1 MLDIITQ
8 RPTTPPECQIDTSS
22 RIPTP
27 LTSKSIRALTLA
39 AMKNPSPRKIDALSH
54 GCTKLSTQHAIDEHT
69 KQGLFE
75 ALNVEKKSR
84 ACGRKLNLLGEEDN
98 DPQLYSPT
106 RICAAR
112 DFQAEKDAQ
121 EQAEK
126 DWKATKRAVSSAK
139 KKEQEAQKAEKAL
152 QRQMAKEAREQ
163 IQAEK
168 KAAKEAAKEAAKQ
181 MKLSLKTLEKR
192 ATPTP
197 KPTKAATP
205 RKKTVRFVKVPQEG
219 GVPASVAKLTTSGRT
234 IKTPQRFIE

>member
-1 MLDIITQ
+1 M
-8 RPTTPPECQIDTSS
+8 
-22 RIPTP
+22 
-27 LTSKSIRALTLA
+27 KS
-39 AMKNPSPRKIDALSH
+39 PSPRKIDALSR

-75 ALNVEKKSR
+75 ALNMEKKSR
-84 ACGRKLNLLGEEDN
+84 ARGRKLNLLGEEDN
-98 DPQLYSPT
+98 NQLYSPT

-126 DWKATKRAVSSAK
+126 DRKATKRAVSLVK

-168 KAAKEAAKEAAKQ
+168 KAAKEAAKQKAKQ
-181 MKLSLKTLEKR
+181 MKLPPKTLEKR

-197 KPTKAATP
+197 KPTKTASP

-219 GVPASVAKLTTSGRT
+219 GVPASVSKLTTSGRA